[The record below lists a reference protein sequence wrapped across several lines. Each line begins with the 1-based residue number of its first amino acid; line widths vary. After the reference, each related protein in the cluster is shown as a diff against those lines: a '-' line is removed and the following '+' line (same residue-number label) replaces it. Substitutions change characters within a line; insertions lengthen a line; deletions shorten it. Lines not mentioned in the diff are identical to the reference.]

1 MVNGVRFV
9 HIALRETS
17 FLALS
22 GLGAIL
28 FLNHQILYM
37 TGDKPSSL
45 SWLAYAASTAVIY
58 AFIRGMFYVGG
69 MRVSRKSEDPSVCP
83 ECGQP
88 LADGTPASASMRR
101 GESPHPGSH
110 ARPTATALRVALARP
125 IISSAPAAPI
135 PEDVV
140 NPSLDRLLQRLIDN
154 PPATMMESPEA
165 SRPDSVA
172 GPTSHDGD
180 RRPSR

>member
-1 MVNGVRFV
+1 MVHGVRFV

-69 MRVSRKSEDPSVCP
+69 MRVPRTSEDPSVCP

-88 LADGTPASASMRR
+88 LADGTPATASMRK
-101 GESPHPGSH
+101 GGSPLPGSQ

-125 IISSAPAAPI
+125 IISSASAPI

-140 NPSLDRLLQRLIDN
+140 NPSLDMLLQRLIDN
-154 PPATMMESPEA
+154 PPAATLENPDA
-165 SRPDSVA
+165 PRPDSVL
-172 GPTSHDGD
+172 GPTSQDD
-180 RRPSR
+180 RRSSA